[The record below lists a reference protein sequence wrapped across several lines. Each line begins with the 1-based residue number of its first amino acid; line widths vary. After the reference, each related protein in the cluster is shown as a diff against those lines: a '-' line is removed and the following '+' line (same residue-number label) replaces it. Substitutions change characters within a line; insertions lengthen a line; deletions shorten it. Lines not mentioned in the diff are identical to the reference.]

1 MEGKR
6 MKDNFSTA
14 KVIKE
19 LTLSGI
25 TLQDVSSE
33 LDYHDNSN
41 GNRRDDNLYEFSI
54 DELNRIECV
63 WRAKAH
69 IAQK

>member
-1 MEGKR
+1 MTN
-6 MKDNFSTA
+6 DFSTA
-14 KVIKE
+14 KAINE
-19 LTLSGI
+19 LTLSDI
-25 TLQDVSSE
+25 TLQDVSNE
-33 LDYHDNSN
+33 LDYRENSN
-41 GNRRDDNLYEFSI
+41 DNRWDDNLYEFST